1 MKERISAEKV
11 PVKLTVWT
19 TASLKS
25 AIVFSL
31 RRSGASANP

>member
-1 MKERISAEKV
+1 MKKRISAEKV
-11 PVKLTVWT
+11 PAKLKVWAI
-19 TASLKS
+19 ASLKS